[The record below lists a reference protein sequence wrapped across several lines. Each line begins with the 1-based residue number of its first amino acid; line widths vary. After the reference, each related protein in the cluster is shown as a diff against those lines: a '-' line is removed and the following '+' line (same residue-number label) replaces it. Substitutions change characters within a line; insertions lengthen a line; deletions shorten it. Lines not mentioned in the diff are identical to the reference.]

1 MRTLIASS
9 LLLAVPLMAQR
20 VAEVEPNNDQA
31 AATLNGPIA
40 LGSQLDCNL
49 LAGEQDWFCFT
60 TAAGQIRLTV
70 SGGVDS
76 RIFLI
81 DSTGA
86 VLAVNDDSR
95 GLQSDLTINVAAGT
109 YYVRVEGFDA
119 TVTGLYSLDIALT
132 APAKPFT
139 STETEPNNLFSD
151 TGVQLIGNGS
161 QVSGAIAAGDVDVYR
176 VVLTA
181 PRSGVWFQ
189 VTEGDAPFVSGHRYE
204 VLDAAGALLTPTA
217 NLGGNVGDT
226 SNFTYRTSQVRCW
239 PAGTYHIVVRPRS
252 AASPINPVPAGNYR
266 LELQVLPMN
275 TGGTVNEA
283 PALDAN
289 GQTATAIVSG
299 QQGVGN
305 LSVANE
311 IDLWGPITFSQPS
324 ILQFQTGNGATTPVL
339 DTTVGLRFF
348 DPVTNTLGAPTLLT
362 AGNILEPTGTSHARG
377 TFSFFLAP
385 STYYLEVRSPGTL
398 ATQIGN
404 YVLEVSATEPAP
416 YVAASY
422 ATVAANAACGV
433 APFPT
438 LARQFTN
445 EVPSVGN
452 YFSVQLNGLTPG
464 AAIGLLVWGT
474 AQLPPGGLPIGIGC
488 ELNISPILD
497 VQSFFS
503 LTGSAEVGLT
513 IPANPTLRGSVLW
526 QQAAEYDGVT
536 GFFGVQT
543 GNYGRLIIG
552 ERSY

>member
-1 MRTLIASS
+1 
-9 LLLAVPLMAQR
+9 MAQR
-20 VAEVEPNNDQA
+20 VAEAEPNNDQLTA
-31 AATLNGPIA
+31 QAVLTGR
-40 LGSQLDCNL
+40 QVDCNL
-49 LAGEQDWFCFT
+49 VAGEQDWFSFT
-60 TAAGQIRLTV
+60 TAGGQTRLTT
-70 SGGVDS
+70 SGAADTRILLLDS
-76 RIFLI
+76 LGTVI
-81 DSTGA
+81 G
-86 VLAVNDDSR
+86 VNDDSR
-95 GLQSDLTINVAAGT
+95 GLQSDLTINLTAGT
-109 YYVRVEGFDA
+109 YFARVEGFGAA
-119 TVTGLYSLDIALT
+119 TTGLYSLDIAIESAL
-132 APAKPFT
+132 KPYT
-139 STETEPNNLFSD
+139 GAESEPNNVITD
-151 TGVQLIGNGS
+151 TGVQVIGNGA
-161 QVSGAIAAGDVDVYR
+161 QILGALGAGDVDVYR
-176 VVLTA
+176 VDLTA

-189 VTEGDAPFVSGHRYE
+189 VTEGDAPFISGHRYE
-204 VLDAAGALLTPTA
+204 VLDSAGALLAPTGTF
-217 NLGGNVGDT
+217 GGNVGDT

-239 PAGTYHIVVRPRS
+239 PAGTYYIVVRERS
-252 AASPINPVPAGNYR
+252 VASTINPVPAGNYR

-275 TGGTVNEA
+275 TGVTVNEA

-289 GQTATAIVSG
+289 GQTATPIVSG

-324 ILQFQTGNGATTPVL
+324 VLQFQTGNGATSPVL
-339 DTTVGLRFF
+339 DTTIGLRFF
-348 DPVTNTLGAPTLLT
+348 DPVTNTLGAATLVT
-362 AGNILEPTGTSHARG
+362 TGNILEPTGTSHARG

-422 ATVAANAACGV
+422 ATVAANATCGV

-445 EVPSVGN
+445 EVPTVGN

-464 AAIGLLVWGT
+464 VAIGLLVWGT

-513 IPANPTLRGSVLW
+513 IPANPTLRGAVLW